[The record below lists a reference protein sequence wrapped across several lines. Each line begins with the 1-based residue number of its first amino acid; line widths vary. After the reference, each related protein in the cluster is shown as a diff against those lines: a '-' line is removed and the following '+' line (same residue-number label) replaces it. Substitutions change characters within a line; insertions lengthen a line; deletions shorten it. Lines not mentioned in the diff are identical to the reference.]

1 MMTFKKGS
9 IKKSLAVTT
18 LALALPMATI
28 STGNAFPAL
37 SSSTLSATANTTSD
51 NVTQVYWRGRGWGW
65 RGGWGWGG
73 VGAGVAAGALIGGAI
88 AANSYPYGYG
98 YGPGYYYP
106 APGYVVAPA
115 PAYEGGGDAVA
126 YCMQRYRSYDPR
138 SGTYLNYDGNRYP
151 CP

>member
-1 MMTFKKGS
+1 MMTFKQG
-9 IKKSLAVTT
+9 LAVAAVG
-18 LALALPMATI
+18 LDLPVMAMSSANAL
-28 STGNAFPAL
+28 PAL
-37 SSSTLSATANTTSD
+37 SAPALSAAAATSD
-51 NVTQVYWRGRGWGW
+51 GNVTPVYWRGRGGGY

-98 YGPGYYYP
+98 YGPGYYAAP
-106 APGYVVAPA
+106 APGYVYAPAPA
-115 PAYEGGGDAVA
+115 PAYGGDDDVA

-138 SGTYLNYDGNRYP
+138 SGTYLNNDGNRYP